1 MADAVFEM
9 ERDGVRLSQ
18 VPTFP
23 PSQQR
28 SDPHDPWAMAAA
40 DANVTPPA
48 SPHAQVEGTAT
59 PRDGLT
65 PTMPAGHGVE
75 GAEGGPDWATYVS
88 QVVASQL
95 QAHTANITAQVQ
107 NAVATT
113 MQHAQG
119 TIISQLQAHFAPT
132 MQR

>member
-1 MADAVFEM
+1 
-9 ERDGVRLSQ
+9 
-18 VPTFP
+18 
-23 PSQQR
+23 
-28 SDPHDPWAMAAA
+28 MAAA
-40 DANVTPPA
+40 AAGATPPA
-48 SPHAQVEGTAT
+48 PPPAQVEGTAT
-59 PRDGLT
+59 PRDGFP

-75 GAEGGPDWATYVS
+75 GAEGGPNWATYVS

-132 MQR
+132 MQRVDGHDLAIGDIQRKQFSMEDAQKEM